1 MNKPKVIVIAGP
13 TASGKSNLAIE
24 LAKKIDG
31 EIVSADS
38 MQIYKDMDIG
48 TAKVTPEE
56 MQGIKHH
63 MIDIIEPNNR
73 YSVSSYK
80 KQAESI
86 DIQESADT
94 SLFDEPVQESADNN
108 FEEDIFAEPVE
119 AEKPNFFD
127 DVEEENISIYQ
138 KKKLKQ
144 SKRKSLTVIKENEKN
159 VKNIL
164 ENKENDSEKS
174 KEKKGSNEI
183 EPTKLFSSLGD
194 IPNNREHTE
203 PNLIDI
209 GKLLI
214 SKESEDRINEKKKE
228 IKKENKLNDNNVK
241 ELIDNKENK
250 KNEKLSEKI
259 KNINTIEDNSKDKTK
274 ENMSDNSSN
283 DDYEDITFDFTFNE
297 EQVPTT

>member
-1 MNKPKVIVIAGP
+1 MYLKILFAENDTI
-13 TASGKSNLAIE
+13 SGKSY
-24 LAKKIDG
+24 
-31 EIVSADS
+31 
-38 MQIYKDMDIG
+38 QF
-48 TAKVTPEE
+48 
-56 MQGIKHH
+56 
-63 MIDIIEPNNR
+63 
-73 YSVSSYK
+73 
-80 KQAESI
+80 
-86 DIQESADT
+86 DT
-94 SLFDEPVQESADNN
+94 SKTINNYYTNNDYLDDEQYHVKLILRTIIYTPNELKINN
-108 FEEDIFAEPVE
+108 I
-119 AEKPNFFD
+119 
-127 DVEEENISIYQ
+127 EEENISIYQ

-144 SKRKSLTVIKENEKN
+144 SKRKSLTVIKENEQIDKN
-159 VKNIL
+159 TLK
-164 ENKENDSEKS
+164 NKENDSEKS

-183 EPTKLFSSLGD
+183 EATKLFSSLGE

-228 IKKENKLNDNNVK
+228 NKKENKINDNNVK

-250 KNEKLSEKI
+250 KDEKLSEKV
-259 KNINTIEDNSKDKTK
+259 KDINTIEDNSKDKTK